1 MGEPGAILF
10 EVAARFG
17 VTRAALTKHAKHP
30 RVSSQATDSPND
42 PKAAKAPPARRRAKR
57 PALSAVVVEEESP
70 ATSRSS
76 DLGSEI
82 STRTPTTARAK
93 VERLVDSLQKM
104 VDLVSSS
111 EQTTVGAQLAV
122 LRAMVA
128 PLRLLGTFTGEIGAS
143 ESVVASSPFYRRVRA
158 VIVDALR
165 PHPEAARAVLAG
177 LERLERG
184 GVDLESA
191 AE

>member
-1 MGEPGAILF
+1 L
-10 EVAARFG
+10 
-17 VTRAALTKHAKHP
+17 HP
-30 RVSSQATDSPND
+30 RATGATKSPAQAKRAQPRKPT
-42 PKAAKAPPARRRAKR
+42 RRRADR
-57 PALSAVVVEEESP
+57 RAPTPVLEVDDEAP

-76 DLGSEI
+76 EI
-82 STRTPTTARAK
+82 SARTPTTARAK
-93 VERLVDSLQKM
+93 VERLVDSLQRM
-104 VDLVSSS
+104 VDLVSSA
-111 EQTTVGAQLAV
+111 ENVGEGVPIGAQLAV

-158 VIVDALR
+158 IIVDALR
-165 PHPEAARAVLAG
+165 PHPDAARAVITA